1 MWLFVTVY
9 ELMCVILWKCICV
22 KVCDCNNDICVKV
35 CESVNVL
42 IKIAWLR
49 QAVMCLNV
57 WLCVAV
63 YA

>member
-22 KVCDCNNDICVKV
+22 KVCDDICVKV
-35 CESVNVL
+35 YESVNVL

-49 QAVMCLNV
+49 LAVMCLNV